1 MLNNSKLGTE
11 YFNKHFKLSQVQIF
25 VCLSSKQKC
34 LPNNNK
40 LMKYFRNN
48 YVFSLQKKFG
58 FYINK
63 LKVVV
68 LKIFPMFLIKQ

>member
-11 YFNKHFKLSQVQIF
+11 YFNKHFKLSQAQIF
-25 VCLSSKQKC
+25 VCVSSKQIC

-68 LKIFPMFLIKQ
+68 LKTFSMFLIKQ